1 MIKLVDFC
9 AIGRRIKFYRNQVN
23 LRQVD
28 IAERLNVSSVYISR
42 IECGKSEVSLRRL
55 DEIAMLVN
63 TRLQDLIADVND
75 EGRDYLQSEINEIT
89 KGWDKEKRALIRNI
103 AEAINNTDT
112 KR

>member
-1 MIKLVDFC
+1 
-9 AIGRRIKFYRNQVN
+9 
-23 LRQVD
+23 
-28 IAERLNVSSVYISR
+28 VSSVYISR